1 MAEIRTALVGK
12 AVREQK
18 VIVVLRTETAD
29 SAFRIAEAIS
39 AAGLLLIDIPVTVPG
54 VYDVIAEFSKRK
66 GLMIGAGSVTT
77 MNEVTDAIDRGAS
90 FIVCPHHDRSIIDYC
105 RDNGV
110 FVAAGGLTPTEVM
123 VAHLAGV
130 DLITVYPVHLMGGAE
145 YTRRLLRPMPFLK
158 MMPVGGI
165 GISQAAEHLKEGA
178 VAVGVTSAIIDPDAL
193 AAKDYD
199 SIKDKAKAFLEAVGK
214 ISLKTDGRSP

>member
-1 MAEIRTALVGK
+1 MAEKETKRVDK
-12 AVREQK
+12 AVNEQK
-18 VIVVLRTETAD
+18 VIVVLRTDTAD
-29 SAFRIAEAIS
+29 SAFRIAEAVS
-39 AAGLLLIDIPVTVPG
+39 AAGLSLIDIPVTVPG
-54 VYDVIAEFSKRK
+54 VFEVIAECSRHE
-66 GLMIGAGSVTT
+66 GLMVGAGSVTT
-77 MNEVTDAIDRGAS
+77 MNEVADAIDRGAS
-90 FIVCPHHDRSIIDYC
+90 FIVCPHHDRAIIDYC

-165 GISQAAEHLKEGA
+165 GVSQAAEHLKEGA

-199 SIKDKAKAFLEAVGK
+199 SIRENAKAFLNAIVK
-214 ISLKTDGRSP
+214 SSRKN